1 MRCPLG
7 LIFDDLY
14 QRCEWP
20 GVIIQAT
27 KHRLSSLRNKKS
39 EAKNGKKQMPSMTTI
54 KTKSSTVTSTNK
66 ILEP

>member
-7 LIFDDLY
+7 LVFDDLY

-20 GVIIQAT
+20 GVTSQGT

-39 EAKNGKKQMPSMTTI
+39 QGKTAKKQVSPTTI
-54 KTKSSTVTSTNK
+54 KPKHSTVTPTNK
-66 ILEP
+66 LLEP